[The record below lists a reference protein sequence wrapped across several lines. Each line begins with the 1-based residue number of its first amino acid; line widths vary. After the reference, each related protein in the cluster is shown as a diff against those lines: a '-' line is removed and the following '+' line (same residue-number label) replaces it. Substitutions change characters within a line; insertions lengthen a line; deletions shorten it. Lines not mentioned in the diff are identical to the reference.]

1 VFFFHTVAMKHLLHF
16 ALLFLALASASAQDN
31 ARGGFAD
38 ADFEKHIAALKRK
51 LPADGGFSV
60 CIEKPFVVVGDL
72 PPDKLRSI
80 AEGSVRWAVRLL
92 RKDHFKNDPDH
103 IIDIWLFK
111 DATSYRKHVREIF
124 GDTPTTPFGYYAP
137 RHRALI
143 MNIATGT
150 GTLIHE
156 MVHPYMAA
164 NFPRCPAW
172 FNEGLG
178 SLYEQCG
185 ERGGNIVGFTNW
197 RLAGLQ
203 RGIESKKL
211 PTFKELC
218 STNDREFYGDDRG
231 TNYAQARYLL
241 YYLQE
246 RGLLHQFHRDFLANQ
261 KDDPTGYKTLVKT
274 LNETDMDAF
283 QKKWEQFVMKLKFP

>member
-1 VFFFHTVAMKHLLHF
+1 MLMKRLSLSFLLCIASVTSLF
-16 ALLFLALASASAQDN
+16 AAAAITEDDYQ
-31 ARGGFAD
+31 
-38 ADFEKHIAALKRK
+38 KHVAALKGK

-60 CIEKPFVVVGDL
+60 CIEKPFVVVGDI
-72 PPDKLRSI
+72 PAPALRGV
-80 AEGSVRWAVRLL
+80 AENSVRWAVRLL
-92 RKDHFKNDPDH
+92 RKDHFKDDPDH

-111 DATSYRKHVREIF
+111 DATSYRKNVKEFF

-156 MVHPYMAA
+156 MVHPYMRA
-164 NFPRCPAW
+164 NFPNCPAW

-185 ERGGNIVGFTNW
+185 ERNGFIVGFTNW

-203 RGIESKKL
+203 KAIEAGKL

-218 STNDREFYGDDRG
+218 STSDREFYGEDRG

-246 RGLLHQFHRDFLANQ
+246 RGLLHRFHREFLANQ
-261 KDDPTGYKTLVKT
+261 KDDPTGYKTLVKI
-274 LNETDMDAF
+274 LGEEDMGAF

>member
-1 VFFFHTVAMKHLLHF
+1 MRSI
-16 ALLFLALASASAQDN
+16 LFLSLSLALASAFAQDN
-31 ARGGFAD
+31 SRRGFTD
-38 ADFEKHIAALKRK
+38 ADFEKHIEALKK
-51 LPADGGFSV
+51 KIPADGGFNF

-72 PPDKLRSI
+72 RPDQLKRI
-80 AEGSVRWAVRLL
+80 AEDSVRWAVRLL
-92 RKDHFKNDPDH
+92 RKDHFAKDPDH

-111 DATSYRKHVREIF
+111 DATSYRKHVKEIF

-156 MVHPYMAA
+156 MVHPYMSA
-164 NFPRCPAW
+164 NFPNCPAW

-185 ERGGNIVGFTNW
+185 ERNGILVGFTNW

-203 RGIESKKL
+203 RAIEAGKL

-218 STNDREFYGDDRG
+218 STSDRAFYGEDRG

-261 KDDPTGYKTLVKT
+261 KDDPTGYNTLVKT
-274 LNETDMDAF
+274 LGKPDMEAF
-283 QKKWEQFVMKLKFP
+283 QKEWQQFVMKLKFP